1 MPTGMIINSE
11 SGEVVFDGTVKIPKI
26 LGKVLIKNGQTSAV
40 LNLNKPLDGT
50 MFFIPKGLATTVDP
64 IYAPLGINYEVSL
77 SSNKQVVTVKYIATS
92 EQPKAGTDFEVY
104 IGEY

>member
-1 MPTGMIINSE
+1 M
-11 SGEVVFDGTVKIPKI
+11 
-26 LGKVLIKNGQTSAV
+26 ARC
-40 LNLNKPLDGT
+40 
-50 MFFIPKGLATTVDP
+50 FIPKGLATTVDP

>member
-1 MPTGMIINSE
+1 M
-11 SGEVVFDGTVKIPKI
+11 
-26 LGKVLIKNGQTSAV
+26 
-40 LNLNKPLDGT
+40 
-50 MFFIPKGLATTVDP
+50 
-64 IYAPLGINYEVSL
+64 GINYEVSL